1 MQILRPTRQGV
12 GLAHDDATEGTYEL
26 IEGARPASTLIH
38 KTNTANV
45 DIVPAQLDLVA
56 VELEIIDQPKRE
68 FFLAN
73 ALRRGKREIRLHN
86 H

>member
-1 MQILRPTRQGV
+1 MQILRPTRRA
-12 GLAHDDATEGTYEL
+12 GLDWHVMPLGTYEL

-45 DIVPAQLDLVA
+45 DIVPARRFGS

-73 ALRRGKREIRLHN
+73 ALSEVKRNTTH
-86 H
+86 HH